1 MTNKTT
7 EKTNKPKNKTT
18 TNPTDPKK
26 KSKNKPKETTPAS
39 SKIATTN
46 HVRS

>member
-1 MTNKTT
+1 MMILTKNPTT
-7 EKTNKPKNKTT
+7 IS
-18 TNPTDPKK
+18 TDPKK
-26 KSKNKPKETTPAS
+26 KSINKPKKTTPAS